1 MIFQMRT
8 RRGESATTV
17 VLDDDKEIHNKIR
30 MDVDNNA

>member
-17 VLDDDKEIHNKIR
+17 VLDDDKEIHKIR